1 MPRPASF
8 RAIRLAFML
17 GLVALPVTA
26 QDRAGND
33 TPGDWVVTHQAH
45 FGLWDSV
52 CDERLE
58 QGQTHRRCYI
68 RYVDVFSP
76 RPDFAAHFLF
86 VTPDDTRV
94 RIEYGS
100 EPGTRFAPGGQ
111 WIERDG
117 TRVWLADRLACLT
130 GAACVYSGAVA
141 EDLYAA
147 LKTGGQWRFLFS
159 DRHGRLQDL
168 TWDLAPFAAAAADFE
183 AEAAARG
190 LR

>member
-1 MPRPASF
+1 MPRPAPH
-8 RAIRLAFML
+8 LAAGLALAL
-17 GLVALPVTA
+17 GLAALPAPA

-33 TPGDWVVTHQAH
+33 TPGDWVVTHHAH

-52 CDERLE
+52 CDERPGDGAP
-58 QGQTHRRCYI
+58 QRRCYI

-86 VTPDDTRV
+86 VTPDGAGL

-100 EPGTRFAPGGQ
+100 EPGTRFVSSGHR
-111 WIERDG
+111 IDRDG
-117 TRVWLADRLACLT
+117 GTVWGTDRPGCLT
-130 GAACVYSGAVA
+130 GGPCDFAGAAA
-141 EDLYAA
+141 EELYAV
-147 LKTGGQWRFLFS
+147 LKAGGEWRFHFS
-159 DRHGRLQDL
+159 DRHGHVQDL
-168 TWDLAPFAAAAADFE
+168 AWDLGPFAAAAADFE